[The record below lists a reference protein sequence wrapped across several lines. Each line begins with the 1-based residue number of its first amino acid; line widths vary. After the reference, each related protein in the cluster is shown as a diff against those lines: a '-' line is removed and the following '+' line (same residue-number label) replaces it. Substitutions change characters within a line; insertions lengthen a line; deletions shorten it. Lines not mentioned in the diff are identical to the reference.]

1 VTPNDTTTLVHLVGF
16 LAGVVLYAMLA
27 VMTVRRHSAGDR
39 IALATAAL
47 GLVWNSV
54 ALVIYGLHDLGLPAP
69 LPRAWPWIVALA
81 FTSLGFLPAVVVH
94 SAVQSGG
101 RRPGGRALVSF
112 AYGLSAVAGALQ
124 LIAAGRGEPLPS
136 VAALQTTSFGFAAL
150 IVVLGLFARRQPGW
164 RRALSAV
171 ALAAFA
177 VMALHLSQHT
187 AGTESWPTEL
197 LGHHASLPLALVIL
211 YQDYRFA
218 FADLFLKRVLT
229 LVVVLA
235 LTVALYRFVIAPHV
249 TIDPPMVAVLIGLW
263 VATAIAYP
271 RLRRVIHGGVDRVI
285 LRRADYTRVRA
296 EVAMR
301 VASLDHEPE
310 ILDAACEILRVA
322 LTARAVTWSVTAHDT
337 ESIVVRVPTTEEPTY
352 DIEVH
357 GLAAG
362 RRLLSD
368 DLAMLESVAL
378 NVARRIDAVRVTRE
392 RYGRDLREREIL
404 QLATEA
410 QLTALRAQL
419 NPHFLFNALT
429 TIGYL
434 MEAAPQRALET
445 LFRLTGL
452 LRAVLKR
459 SDGELGTLGDEL
471 DIIRS
476 YLGVE
481 AARFE
486 ERLSIAIDV
495 PADLASVPLPPLIL
509 QPLVENAIKHG
520 ITPQKEGGRL
530 IVTARREATTLVVTI
545 SDTGAGVSAVD
556 LAPRR
561 SRGIG
566 LSNVE
571 ARLAHYYGAASSIA
585 VRSAPGV
592 GTTVEVRVPIELPA
606 AARAG

>member
-1 VTPNDTTTLVHLVGF
+1 VTIVGF

-27 VMTVRRHSAGDR
+27 VMTVRRHAAGDR

-47 GLVWNSV
+47 GLAWNSV
-54 ALVIYGLHDLGLPAP
+54 ALVIYGLQDLGLAAP

-81 FTSLGFLPAVVVH
+81 FCALGFLPAVVVH
-94 SAVQSGG
+94 SAVQSTGRKKGG
-101 RRPGGRALVSF
+101 GALVSL

-124 LIAAGRGEPLPS
+124 LIAAGRGEALPS
-136 VAALQTTSFGFAAL
+136 RAALMTTSIGFSIL
-150 IVVLGLFARRQPGW
+150 IVLLAIFARREPGW

-187 AGTESWPTEL
+187 SGTESWPTEL

-218 FADLFLKRVLT
+218 FADLFLKRALT
-229 LVVVLA
+229 LVAVLGI
-235 LTVALYRFVIAPHV
+235 TVALYRIVIAPHV
-249 TIDPPMVAVLIGLW
+249 TIDPPLLATMLGLW
-263 VATAIAYP
+263 VATALAYP
-271 RLRRVIHGGVDRVI
+271 WLRRIIYGGVDRVI

-296 EVAMR
+296 EVA
-301 VASLDHEPE
+301 ACISALDTEAQ
-310 ILDAACEILRVA
+310 ILDAACEILRLA
-322 LTARAVTWSVTAHDT
+322 LTARQVTWSTD
-337 ESIVVRVPTTEEPTY
+337 ESLVRVPTTEEPAY
-352 DIEVH
+352 GIEVE

-368 DLAMLESVAL
+368 DLAMLEAVAL
-378 NVARRIDAVRVTRE
+378 LVARRIDAVRVTRE

-434 MEAAPQRALET
+434 MEAAPQRALQT

-459 SDGELGTLGDEL
+459 SDGELGTLADEL
-471 DIIRS
+471 EIIRS

-486 ERLSIAIDV
+486 ERLSVTIDI
-495 PADLASVPLPPLIL
+495 PADLSPVPLPPLIL

-530 IVTARREATTLVVTI
+530 VLAARRDVATMVITI
-545 SDTGAGVSAVD
+545 LDTGAGVTAAD
-556 LAPRR
+556 LAQRR
-561 SRGIG
+561 ARGIG

-571 ARLAHYYGAASSIA
+571 ARLAHYYGDAASVT

-592 GTTVEVRVPIELPA
+592 GTTVEVRVPIEHAGA
-606 AARAG
+606 AARAS

>member
-1 VTPNDTTTLVHLVGF
+1 MTPNDTTTLVHLVGF

-27 VMTVRRHSAGDR
+27 VMTVRQHAAGDR
-39 IALATAAL
+39 IALATAVL
-47 GLVWNSV
+47 GLAWNSV

-81 FTSLGFLPAVVVH
+81 FCALGFLPAVVVH
-94 SAVQSGG
+94 SAVQSAAQSAG
-101 RRPGGRALVSF
+101 RRRGGRALVSL
-112 AYGLSAVAGALQ
+112 AYGLSTVAAALQ

-136 VAALQTTSFGFAAL
+136 RAALQTTSIGFSVL
-150 IVVLGLFARRQPGW
+150 IVVLALFARRQPGW
-164 RRALSAV
+164 RRALTAV

-229 LVVVLA
+229 VVALLA
-235 LTVALYRFVIAPHV
+235 ITVALYRIVIA
-249 TIDPPMVAVLIGLW
+249 TQMVAVLLGLW
-263 VATAIAYP
+263 VATALAYP
-271 RLRRVIHGGVDRVI
+271 WLRRLIYSGVDRLI

-296 EVAMR
+296 EVTSC
-301 VASLDHEPE
+301 VAALDSEPQ
-310 ILDAACEILRVA
+310 ILDAACEIVRVA
-322 LTARAVTWSVTAHDT
+322 LTARQVTWTAT
-337 ESIVVRVPTTEEPTY
+337 PRGGTVIRVLTTEEPI
-352 DIEVH
+352 DFIEVH

-368 DLAMLESVAL
+368 DLAMLEAVAL
-378 NVARRIDAVRVTRE
+378 IVARRIDAVRVTRE

-459 SDGELGTLGDEL
+459 SDGELGTLADEL
-471 DIIRS
+471 EIIRS

-486 ERLSIAIDV
+486 ERLAVTIEV
-495 PADLASVPLPPLIL
+495 PADLSSVPLPPLIL

-530 IVTARREATTLVVTI
+530 VLSARREGATMAITI
-545 SDTGAGVSAVD
+545 LDTGVGVSASD
-556 LAPRR
+556 LAQRR
-561 SRGIG
+561 VRGIG
-566 LSNVE
+566 LSNVQS
-571 ARLAHYYGAASSIA
+571 RLAHYYGDAAAITI
-585 VRSAPGV
+585 RSAPGV
-592 GTTVEVRVPIELPA
+592 GTTVEVRVPVEHARA

>member
-1 VTPNDTTTLVHLVGF
+1 MTPNDTTTLVHLVGF

-27 VMTVRRHSAGDR
+27 VMTVRRHAAGDR

-47 GLVWNSV
+47 GLAWNSV

-81 FTSLGFLPAVVVH
+81 FSALGFLPAVVVH
-94 SAVQSGG
+94 SAVQSAG
-101 RRPGGRALVSF
+101 RRRGSALVSL
-112 AYGLSAVAGALQ
+112 AYGLSTVAGALQ

-136 VAALQTTSFGFAAL
+136 RAALMTTSIGFSIL
-150 IVVLGLFARRQPGW
+150 IVVLALYARREPGW
-164 RRALSAV
+164 RRALTAV

-187 AGTESWPTEL
+187 SGTESWPTEL

-218 FADLFLKRVLT
+218 FADLFLKRALT
-229 LVVVLA
+229 LVAVLA
-235 LTVALYRFVIAPHV
+235 ITVTLYRIVIAPHM
-249 TIDPPMVAVLIGLW
+249 TMDPPLLATVLGLW
-263 VATAIAYP
+263 VATALAYP
-271 RLRRVIHGGVDRVI
+271 WLRRIIHGGVDRVI
-285 LRRADYTRVRA
+285 LRRADYARVRS
-296 EVAMR
+296 EVAKV
-301 VASLDHEPE
+301 VAELDSEPQ
-310 ILDAACEILRVA
+310 ILDAACEMLRVA
-322 LTARAVTWSVTAHDT
+322 LTARQVTWSTN
-337 ESIVVRVPTTEEPTY
+337 ESLVRVPTTEDPAY
-352 DIEVH
+352 GFDVH
-357 GLAAG
+357 GMAAG

-368 DLAMLESVAL
+368 DLAMLEAVAL
-378 NVARRIDAVRVTRE
+378 LVARRIDAVRVTRE
-392 RYGRDLREREIL
+392 RYGRDLREREII

-434 MEAAPQRALET
+434 MEAAPQRALDT

-459 SDGELGTLGDEL
+459 SDGELGTFADEL
-471 DIIRS
+471 EIIRS

-481 AARFE
+481 SARFE
-486 ERLSIAIDV
+486 ERLSVTIDV
-495 PADLASVPLPPLIL
+495 AADLSQIPLPPLIL

-530 IVTARREATTLVVTI
+530 VLAARREGPTLIITVL
-545 SDTGAGVSAVD
+545 DTGAGVSATD
-556 LAPRR
+556 LAQRR
-561 SRGIG
+561 ARGIG

-571 ARLAHYYGAASSIA
+571 SRLAHYYGDAASIT

-592 GTTVEVRVPIELPA
+592 GTTVEIRVPVEMRKPS
-606 AARAG
+606 ARAG